1 MEFLEISTLLIGLDF
16 FKKVK
21 KPKELKT
28 AY

>member
-1 MEFLEISTLLIGLDF
+1 MKLNKTFILNDKKKI
-16 FKKVK
+16 KKVK